1 MMKSNNT
8 TTLVPVLT
16 SPAGLCLTAKNWQE
30 VGVSIASYYLVDLL
44 MKPGFDFLKTLPD
57 IARYVGWHDTLV
69 LNASLPSLSSDG
81 FYKVRSRYDG
91 SSKQYTPEDIWQIIS
106 SLRPTI
112 VMLPESLIPSI
123 PTQDWLIP
131 ESVRVIVPITE
142 RLNFSAD
149 NRTIGTYMD
158 CVNNNKG
165 EIELSASFFKNQ
177 EAPDYVVGELNLAQM
192 LVLAE
197 ERVAYIESD
206 IPAREALLGRVYCS
220 DGVLSIDNAEFA
232 MQCEVIEKDCL
243 CPTCTQSF
251 TRAYL
256 HHLLG
261 QTPLLCQRL
270 LVQHNIYYC
279 QAELNN
285 FKKAR

>member
-1 MMKSNNT
+1 
-8 TTLVPVLT
+8 
-16 SPAGLCLTAKNWQE
+16 
-30 VGVSIASYYLVDLL
+30 
-44 MKPGFDFLKTLPD
+44 
-57 IARYVGWHDTLV
+57 
-69 LNASLPSLSSDG
+69 
-81 FYKVRSRYDG
+81 
-91 SSKQYTPEDIWQIIS
+91 
-106 SLRPTI
+106 
-112 VMLPESLIPSI
+112 
-123 PTQDWLIP
+123 
-131 ESVRVIVPITE
+131 
-142 RLNFSAD
+142 
-149 NRTIGTYMD
+149 MD
-158 CVNNNKG
+158 CGDNNKG